1 MYKSL
6 EFSWKRSSQK
16 NFQWN
21 PWQRGIDEYKSREIS
36 AAYLDYFVSFA
47 EAGHVR
53 RRIWIHF
60 ANVLARPILLCMEV
74 EAVALE
80 VRPLDDMTQTRPR
93 RWFTHCKDDTRSLGI
108 L

>member
-1 MYKSL
+1 LKFIVNNYFVGLKVLFQSDTYFVKKVFSEEFSVKSVTTGGLMYKSH
-6 EFSWKRSSQK
+6 
-16 NFQWN
+16 
-21 PWQRGIDEYKSREIS
+21 EIS

-47 EAGHVR
+47 KAGHVC

-80 VRPLDDMTQTRPR
+80 VRPLDDMTKTRPR
-93 RWFTHCKDDTRSLGI
+93 R
-108 L
+108 